1 MMMNITNSKRK
12 TQLLSTYNEKE
23 TEIAFKQYVIKLCYT
38 SFTFER
44 EREIKVSRK
53 EETLKQRRLQIQIG
67 LPIDAH
73 EGEIPGPFLRDPKI
87 QFTGSCS
94 HYSMKGRVIDEN
106 ITPK

>member
-44 EREIKVSRK
+44 ERERSKYLEK
-53 EETLKQRRLQIQIG
+53 KK
-67 LPIDAH
+67 H
-73 EGEIPGPFLRDPKI
+73 
-87 QFTGSCS
+87 
-94 HYSMKGRVIDEN
+94 
-106 ITPK
+106 